1 MYSTNV
7 VSSLKKIHFVYT
19 FKNDSLLKI
28 AVIFIVFLCPL
39 QKTHDN
45 GAMRSLPRM
54 ACRNSSTCCIPAQP
68 DSPSLWTDCEKVRMF
83 LTTLL
88 DTGSVTLMETC
99 HQQKLKKITCLFQT
113 WWYWLILLVFLCPR
127 RVFHAVASHYY
138 TSEILWFLDELM
150 LAVLQD
156 SYPIPPP
163 PPSRSSP
170 SRCCESLWCQ
180 RAVLIPFCA
189 PLTDRMHFVA
199 LGPSPLCPS
208 QVYF

>member
-1 MYSTNV
+1 M
-7 VSSLKKIHFVYT
+7 
-19 FKNDSLLKI
+19 
-28 AVIFIVFLCPL
+28 FLCPL

-45 GAMRSLPRM
+45 GAMRSLPRT

-68 DSPSLWTDCEKVRMF
+68 DSPSLWTDCEKVRVF

-99 HQQKLKKITCLFQT
+99 HQQKLRKITCLFQT
-113 WWYWLILLVFLCPR
+113 WWYWLILLGFLCPR

-156 SYPIPPP
+156 SYPIPVPP
-163 PPSRSSP
+163 TQPQLSKQVLWITVMSTGCANSLLCTTDWQAAFCCSWSKPTMPLSGLFLTEATGRCFPENLSS
-170 SRCCESLWCQ
+170 EL
-180 RAVLIPFCA
+180 
-189 PLTDRMHFVA
+189 HGNA
-199 LGPSPLCPS
+199 L
-208 QVYF
+208 